1 MKIAVKYSIP
11 FREDAGVREES
22 YEVDRES
29 ITVAEVL
36 DLVVGRHTSMS
47 KFVDKTSE
55 EAQRHQLVIVVNSRL
70 ARLSDEIYDGD
81 SVSVMLPVIGGCRK

>member
-11 FREDAGVREES
+11 FREDTGVREET

-36 DLVVGRHTSMS
+36 DLVVGRHSSMS

-55 EAQRHQLVIVVNSRL
+55 EAQRHQLVIAVNSRVV
-70 ARLSDEIYDGD
+70 RLCDEIYDGD
-81 SVSVMLPVIGGCRK
+81 SVSVLLPVIGGYRK